1 MCGRLSHKFNFK
13 LGSPG
18 EDRSAPSSFEHL
30 IGSQYRSLL
39 RSHPLPVVLISA
51 ASWGLIC
58 LNCPTFAIPVGEVYI
73 GDRKPVI
80 HKKLGLQKPITET
93 LRVAQSQKFTEY
105 I

>member
-1 MCGRLSHKFNFK
+1 M
-13 LGSPG
+13 

-39 RSHPLPVVLISA
+39 RSHPLAVVLIPA
-51 ASWGLIC
+51 ASWVIIC
-58 LNCPTFAIPVGEVYI
+58 LNCPTYETFAIPVGELYI

-80 HKKLGLQKPITET
+80 HKKLGLQKPITKT

-105 I
+105 K